1 MNFVSLFAPLLA
13 ISVLI
18 ERILE
23 AAFSVVESINSVRDW
38 RVAHADQYGKNKQI
52 ASIILGVLIGVFISN
67 SLGVAIFSQF
77 GLQGIQ
83 IDPAADK
90 TFTGAIAGAAAPYS
104 HQIIELL
111 FNLQKLFET
120 KKQEIATGVE
130 TARAAATGPT
140 ADVNP

>member
-23 AAFSVVESINSVRDW
+23 AVFSVVEG
-38 RVAHADQYGKNKQI
+38 VAITATWKAANAEQYSRAKQI
-52 ASIILGVLIGVFISN
+52 ISIVAGILIGMFLSN
-67 SLGVAIFSQF
+67 SLGVALFAQF
-77 GLQGIQ
+77 GLQGI
-83 IDPAADK
+83 DVTADRSV
-90 TFTGAIAGAAAPYS
+90 TGAIAGAAAPYS

-120 KKQEIATGVE
+120 KKEEIATGVPVV
-130 TARAAATGPT
+130 AAA
-140 ADVNP
+140 AREVNP